1 MFKKIKE
8 DGEAGIQIVR
18 KKARSL
24 FYRSL
29 EEMDTVK
36 VRLEIRKL
44 ERELEEFYLE
54 AGKLIFER
62 FQKGS
67 ALREEE
73 PELSSLYSK
82 AARLMNEQE
91 MLKAELA
98 ERLKPSWKD
107 HPP

>member
-1 MFKKIKE
+1 MFKKIKV
-8 DGEAGIQIVR
+8 DGETGIHIVR
-18 KKARSL
+18 NSARSL

-29 EEMDTVK
+29 EEMDALK
-36 VRLEIRKL
+36 IRLEIRKL
-44 ERELEEFYLE
+44 ERELEDFYLE

-67 ALREEE
+67 VLRAEE

-91 MLKAELA
+91 QLKADLT
-98 ERLKPSWKD
+98 ERFKSSGKD
-107 HPP
+107 RTP